1 MSLIADA
8 LKKAQSSKL
17 GRRYLT
23 PEPTGVL
30 PVAREAQGR
39 GGQVLWG
46 SLTKV
51 RFSPTLLAGIGSS
64 LFLFVVLLSYF
75 FYGKGVKAKSPRT
88 PSPPTVEKKLML
100 TPPPVVPQVEPLAL
114 EKESGLAAERPTP
127 GEEKRPSSQPGLE
140 SRAVA
145 RSTGKRP
152 VLKPAIKTKTREAPG
167 RGEGS
172 KVSVAPDFS
181 EEVRYHFNLA
191 LFYHEEKN
199 FPQARREYEKVVQM
213 WPLYPEA
220 HNNLGIVYKELSM
233 YDEALAQIKKAIALN
248 PRYTRAYHNLGVIF
262 QLKGDFKQAT
272 KNYLVAISQDSKHLG
287 SYNNLGLVYRG
298 EKRLHE
304 ARDLLE
310 KALTIDSSYPQTHYN
325 LALVLEETGDVEQ
338 ARFHY
343 QKFLDL
349 YGEGDS
355 RLAET
360 VRAHMGRLRPKK

>member
-17 GRRYLT
+17 GRRYLA

-30 PVAREAQGR
+30 PVAREGR
-39 GGQVLWG
+39 GRETQALWG
-46 SLTKV
+46 SLTRV
-51 RFSPTLLAGIGSS
+51 RLSPTLWVGIGSS

-75 FYGKGVKAKSPRT
+75 FYGKGVKAKSPGT
-88 PSPPTVEKKLML
+88 ASAPSVEKKLIL
-100 TPPPVVPQVEPLAL
+100 TPPPVAPPVEPLAL
-114 EKESGLAAERPTP
+114 EKESGLAPEGPTLV
-127 GEEKRPSSQPGLE
+127 EEKRRSSQPSSE
-140 SRAVA
+140 SRKVA
-145 RSTGKRP
+145 RSTRERP
-152 VLKPAIKTKTREAPG
+152 EAKPISKTKTREAP
-167 RGEGS
+167 RKAESS
-172 KVSVAPDFS
+172 KVSVAPDLS
-181 EEVRYHFNLA
+181 EEVHYHFNLA

-213 WPLYPEA
+213 WPLYPKA
-220 HNNLGIVYKELSM
+220 HNNLGVVYKELAM

-272 KNYLVAISQDSKHLG
+272 KNYLVAISQDPKHLG
-287 SYNNLGLVYRG
+287 SYNNLGLVYRV

-310 KALTIDSSYPQTHYN
+310 KALTMDFSYPQTHYN
-325 LALVLEETGDVEQ
+325 LALVLEEMGEMEQ

-349 YGEGDS
+349 SGDGDS
-355 RLAET
+355 RLAER
-360 VRAHMGRLRPKK
+360 VRAHIGVLRPKK

>member
-30 PVAREAQGR
+30 PVARGDRGR
-39 GGQVLWG
+39 EGRALWG
-46 SLTKV
+46 SLTSV
-51 RFSPTLLAGIGSS
+51 RLSPTLWVGIGSS
-64 LFLFVVLLSYF
+64 LFLFVVLVSYF
-75 FYGKGVKAKSPRT
+75 FYGKGVKAKSPMT
-88 PSPPTVEKKLML
+88 ASPPSSEKKLIL
-100 TPPPVVPQVEPLAL
+100 TPPPVVPPVESLAL
-114 EKESGLAAERPTP
+114 EKETGLAPAAPTIT
-127 GEEKRPSSQPGLE
+127 GEKRPSSRPSSE
-140 SRAVA
+140 SREVA
-145 RSTGKRP
+145 RSTGERP
-152 VLKPAIKTKTREAPG
+152 EVKPISKTKTREAP
-167 RGEGS
+167 RKGESS
-172 KVSVAPDFS
+172 KVSVAPDLS

-199 FPQARREYEKVVQM
+199 FPQARREYEKVVEM
-213 WPLYPEA
+213 WPLYAEA
-220 HNNLGIVYKELSM
+220 HNNLGVVYKELSM

-272 KNYLVAISQDSKHLG
+272 KNYFVAISQDPKHLG

-310 KALTIDSSYPQTHYN
+310 KALTIDSSYPQTYYN
-325 LALVLEETGDVEQ
+325 LGLVLEEMGEVEQ

-349 YGEGDS
+349 SGEGDS
-355 RLAET
+355 RVAER
-360 VRAHMGRLRPKK
+360 VRAHIGGLRPKK